1 MKLSRSAPRRG
12 MTLFEVI
19 VALVILGTVMLGMG
33 NFIVRFVRSTRVAAI
48 VSTASDLVGD
58 RIESVKSAAVYASL
72 DTMATTELSIPGYAG
87 YVRQT
92 QITHTGGNA
101 GDLVDYRTVTVTVTG
116 NGMTTPIKKSTFIAK
131 F

>member
-1 MKLSRSAPRRG
+1 MRRRRLAQRRG

-19 VALVILGTVMLGMG
+19 IALVILATVMLGMG
-33 NFIVRFVRSTRVAAI
+33 NFIVRFVRSTRTASV

-58 RIESVKSAAVYASL
+58 RIESVKSATVYAGIDS
-72 DTMATTELSIPGYAG
+72 MATTEASIPSYPGFT
-87 YVRQT
+87 RQT

-116 NGMTTPIKKSTFIAK
+116 NGMSTPIKKSTFIAK